1 MGIFLHSACVHC
13 IFTCRQNDSLLD
25 EKSSEWPHMNL
36 SQAYTA
42 PAYNKWAFGFL
53 GLNEA
58 CFF

>member
-25 EKSSEWPHMNL
+25 EKSSEWQHMDL

-42 PAYNKWAFGFL
+42 ATCNIWTFGFL
-53 GLNEA
+53 GLKEA
-58 CFF
+58 YFF